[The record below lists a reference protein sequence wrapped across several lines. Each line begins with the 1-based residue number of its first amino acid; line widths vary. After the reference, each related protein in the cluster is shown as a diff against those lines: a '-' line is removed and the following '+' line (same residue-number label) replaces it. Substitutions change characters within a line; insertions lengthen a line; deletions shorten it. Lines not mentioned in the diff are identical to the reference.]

1 MTECE
6 EDLGDVTTVDPL
18 GQGHDENEKDKKDV
32 MIRNVDPNLLRV
44 GFKILVFVIGKHVHI
59 RNIFMNFLGHHPC

>member
-44 GFKILVFVIGKHVHI
+44 SFKSPVFLIGKYV
-59 RNIFMNFLGHHPC
+59 